1 MFSSQP
7 IEDTPQLIQSLKKD
21 ITTIRRNISP
31 VRELMI
37 RVLQCESDLV
47 LQKTNIYLKDIIDH
61 LTHII
66 ETIKSYNDILT
77 DLLDVHA
84 NMVSFK
90 MNEVM
95 QMLTLYATIFIP
107 LTFVAGVYGMNF
119 ENMPELKSEWGYRV
133 VWGIFILVPIAMVT
147 FFKKKRWI

>member
-1 MFSSQP
+1 
-7 IEDTPQLIQSLKKD
+7 
-21 ITTIRRNISP
+21 
-31 VRELMI
+31 MI

-47 LQKTNIYLKDIIDH
+47 LQKTNIYLKDTMDH

-66 ETIKSYNDILT
+66 ETIESYNDILT

-84 NMVSFK
+84 NLVSFK

-119 ENMPELKSEWGYRV
+119 ENMPELKSEWGYQV
-133 VWGIFILVPIAMVT
+133 VWAIFILVPIAMVT